1 MKKFFSSLCVVLLTI
16 VLGIGLYILYN
27 NYNQKT
33 LFIQTLTKKIS
44 LSYEVADTPEKQSIG
59 LMYRQEMPNNH
70 SMIFIFPEPQ
80 MIYMWMKN
88 TYIPLDMIF
97 FDETGK
103 IIHIHQNAKP
113 HDLSIISSQ
122 QNAKGVIEVNA
133 GFVNAHKIAIGH
145 QVILSAINN

>member
-103 IIHIHQNAKP
+103 ITHIH
-113 HDLSIISSQ
+113 

-133 GFVNAHKIAIGH
+133 GFVNTHHISVGH
-145 QVILSAINN
+145 QIIYSGLNH